1 MHQKFRQEKAYI
13 LLNGGYLCDLWEIG
27 CYTEQ
32 GIIFSASANL
42 FSAHQG
48 IAVFPD
54 LPVGSEV
61 RSTSQSLEEIANVI
75 RQL

>member
-1 MHQKFRQEKAYI
+1 MGNQ
-13 LLNGGYLCDLWEIG
+13 LLDRAGNYFLFISE
-27 CYTEQ
+27 
-32 GIIFSASANL
+32 L
-42 FSAHQG
+42 FSLQQG

-61 RSTSQSLEEIANVI
+61 RSPRQSLEEIANVI